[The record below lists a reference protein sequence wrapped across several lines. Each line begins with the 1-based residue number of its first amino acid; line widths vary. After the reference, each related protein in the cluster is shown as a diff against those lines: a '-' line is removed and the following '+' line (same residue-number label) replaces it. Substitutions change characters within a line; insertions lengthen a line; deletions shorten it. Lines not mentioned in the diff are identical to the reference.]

1 MLEAVL
7 KKDKLIVLSG
17 LALLTLMAWAY
28 MFQMARDMGKM
39 PMVPQAI
46 RTWGMADLVWLFVMW
61 AVMMVAMMTPSAAP
75 VILTYNTIHRQRSRN
90 GKSLS
95 STALLLTGYLLVWS
109 VFSLA
114 AVLAQW
120 GLHEAALL
128 SPMMVSQSEALSGGL
143 LVVAGIYQWTP
154 IKNSCLAHCR
164 SPFDFFLTD
173 WREGRL
179 GALVM
184 GMRHGAFCVGCC
196 WPLMA
201 LLFVAGVMTL
211 WWVAALTAV
220 VLVEKVAPAGP
231 TVGRALGTLLGAW
244 GLAVLL
250 I

>member
-7 KKDKLIVLSG
+7 KKDKSIVLSG

-28 MFQMARDMGKM
+28 MFQMAPDMGKM
-39 PMVPQAI
+39 PMVPQV
-46 RTWGMADLVWLFVMW
+46 WGMADLIWLFVMW

-75 VILTYNTIHRQRSRN
+75 LILAYNTIHRQRSRN

-114 AVLAQW
+114 AVLVQW
-120 GLHEAALL
+120 GLHEASLL
-128 SPMMVSQSEALSGGL
+128 SPMMVSQSKTLSGGL
-143 LVVAGIYQWTP
+143 LIAAGIYQWTP
-154 IKNSCLAHCR
+154 IKNACLAHCR

-184 GMRHGAFCVGCC
+184 GIRHGAFCVGGC
-196 WPLMA
+196 WSLMA

-211 WWVAALTAV
+211 WWVAGLASLI
-220 VLVEKVAPAGP
+220 LVEKVAPAGP
-231 TVGRALGTLLGAW
+231 TAGQAMGTLLGAW
-244 GLAVLL
+244 GLWVLL
-250 I
+250 V